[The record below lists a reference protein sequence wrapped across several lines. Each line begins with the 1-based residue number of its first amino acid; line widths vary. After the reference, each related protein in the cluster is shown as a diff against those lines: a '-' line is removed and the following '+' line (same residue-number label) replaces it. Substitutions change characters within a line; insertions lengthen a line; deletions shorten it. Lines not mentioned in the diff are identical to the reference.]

1 MISSDGKTLAKTWKS
16 AKIQFVLI
24 EISYLRNLHSQETP
38 HSLAVVWPSY
48 YSWGN
53 ICNIANKREG

>member
-38 HSLAVVWPSY
+38 HSLAVVWPS
-48 YSWGN
+48 
-53 ICNIANKREG
+53 